1 LYERYSYYQVHTY
14 LALPSAL
21 TSMKLCHCGVPQGF
35 TVFPW
40 MQRFVDAQ
48 EVVTRDDLRQAV
60 KDAWAALPEEVILH
74 GYDHLEEVH
83 RGIVQRKGD
92 NRETHGT

>member
-1 LYERYSYYQVHTY
+1 VTCGIYPHRSYATCLHNNICGGEAQSLYERYSYYQVHTY

-40 MQRFVDAQ
+40 M
-48 EVVTRDDLRQAV
+48 
-60 KDAWAALPEEVILH
+60 
-74 GYDHLEEVH
+74 
-83 RGIVQRKGD
+83 
-92 NRETHGT
+92 